1 MVGKVDDIGMVTSI
15 LHHAILSLIMY
26 FGVQVVKHYPWTS
39 QVLVQMMHMFR
50 GRICYNLT
58 L

>member
-1 MVGKVDDIGMVTSI
+1 MSFYVFDHV
-15 LHHAILSLIMY
+15 ILSLIMY
-26 FGVQVVKHYPWTS
+26 FGVQVVKYHPWTS
-39 QVLVQMMHMFR
+39 QVLVQIMHMFK